1 MKKILINHYSL
12 FILLAVALCACQKK
26 ETTSFQYN
34 VDKFYDLEILRYD
47 VPEFDSLSLQ
57 QKQLIYCLSEAAL
70 WGRDILFDQNGRYNL
85 RIRRTCEALYQHLT
99 PTLSQ
104 GEGASPLGGDGR
116 EVLDPKELALI
127 QRLTDYP
134 SIVRN
139 AGENF
144 SPAVICNYAYDLACD
159 FNSFYHDL
167 SILNEPDSD
176 KRALRL
182 LLAKNVAKVIQSALS
197 LLGIEVPE
205 RM

>member
-1 MKKILINHYSL
+1 MEEIYHIPAML
-12 FILLAVALCACQKK
+12 K
-26 ETTSFQYN
+26 ETIDGLAIKPNGVY
-34 VDKFYDLEILRYD
+34 VDVTFGGGGHSRAIL
-47 VPEFDSLSLQ
+47 
-57 QKQLIYCLSEAAL
+57 
-70 WGRDILFDQNGRYNL
+70 N
-85 RIRRTCEALYQHLT
+85 HLT

-127 QRLTDYP
+127 QRLTEYP
-134 SIVRN
+134 AIVRN